1 MEIPPDLANYLRY
14 LYPRDSMLSK
24 YDTFEA
30 FINYINSL
38 YPEMVQRYGEEKA
51 KEMIMQ
57 FFEQP
62 NAFLKTPEEVEAYLL
77 GRPYKREQKQLVM
90 KDKRGMG
97 IPVSGGFAKAVGYP
111 SGKKEERYMTK
122 GEIAALPYEYRVSCV
137 KDGQQFS
144 FTCYTA
150 DEAYDLARELKSLG
164 AKDINI
170 FRVPKSQG

>member
-1 MEIPPDLANYLRY
+1 MVIPPDLVNYLRY
-14 LYPRDSMLSK
+14 LYPRDPMLSR
-24 YDTFEA
+24 YNSFEA

-77 GRPYKREQKQLVM
+77 GRPYKREEKQLTVR
-90 KDKRGMG
+90 DRRGLS
-97 IPVSGGFAKAVGYP
+97 IPVSGEFAKAFGYP
-111 SGKKEERYMTK
+111 SRKEERYMTK
-122 GEIAALPYEYRVSCV
+122 GEIAALPYEYRVSGV
-137 KDGQQFS
+137 KNGQQFS

-150 DEAYDLARELKSLG
+150 EEANDLARELRSLG
-164 AKDINI
+164 AKDIKI
-170 FRVPKSQG
+170 FRVPKSPG

>member
-122 GEIAALPYEYRVSCV
+122 AEIAALPYEYRVSFV
-137 KDGQQFS
+137 KNGEQFS
-144 FTCYTA
+144 LSASTEQ
-150 DEAYDLARELKSLG
+150 EAYDLARELKTYG
-164 AKDINI
+164 AKDIKI